1 MPLSVVINYALF
13 KQRGACFD
21 LFDPNNTFMY
31 CLVAVVIVFVI
42 AMSVR
47 FIVLAW
53 RRAKKLGISTQ
64 VLRRT
69 AISAAVFTIVPA
81 ISILLG
87 VIALSKALG
96 FPLPW
101 LRLSVIGALTYETP
115 AAASAAQAVGM
126 DLSRLI
132 TDPKVF
138 AAIAWVMTLGIVPGT
153 ILVPAFGKK
162 IENGIM
168 RIRSKD
174 EKWGSIFMSA
184 LFLGMISAFLGM
196 VFGTIRDGLVGWIP
210 FFVMVVS
217 ALLMCVCAVFVK
229 VLTWSWMEQYALP
242 LSMLGGMFLSIP
254 ITNLVDS
261 LV

>member
-1 MPLSVVINYALF
+1 MFNPNSAL
-13 KQRGACFD
+13 
-21 LFDPNNTFMY
+21 MY
-31 CLVAVVIVFVI
+31 CMTAIVIAFVI
-42 AMSVR
+42 AMSIR
-47 FIVLAW
+47 FIVMAW
-53 RRAKKLGISTQ
+53 KRAKKIGMDPKM
-64 VLRRT
+64 LRRVAVSS
-69 AISAAVFTIVPA
+69 AIFTIAPA
-81 ISILLG
+81 VSILLG
-87 VIALSKALG
+87 VIALSRALG

-115 AAASAAQAVGM
+115 AAASAASAMGT
-126 DLSRLI
+126 DLSNLI
-132 TDPKVF
+132 TDPVTF

-174 EKWGSIFMSA
+174 EKWGGLFMSA

-196 VFGTIRDGLVGWIP
+196 VFGTIREGLRGWIP

-217 ALLMCVCAVFVK
+217 AILMCVCALFVK
-229 VLTWSWMEQYALP
+229 VLKWKWMEQYALP
-242 LSMLGGMFLSIP
+242 LSMLGGMFLAIP